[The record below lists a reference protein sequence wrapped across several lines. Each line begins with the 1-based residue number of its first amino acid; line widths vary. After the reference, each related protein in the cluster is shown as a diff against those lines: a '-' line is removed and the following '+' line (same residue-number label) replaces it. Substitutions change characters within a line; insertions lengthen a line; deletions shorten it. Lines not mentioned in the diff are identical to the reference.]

1 MECLQ
6 RWVELWER
14 TGEEALLM
22 VAAQLKKVIH
32 QSFSP
37 AAKQVPQRAEGRMLL
52 SQRVHTY
59 HTKVA
64 PVL

>member
-6 RWVELWER
+6 RWVELWESS
-14 TGEEALLM
+14 GEEALLM

-37 AAKQVPQRAEGRMLL
+37 AAKKVPQRAGRMLL

-59 HTKVA
+59 HTIVA